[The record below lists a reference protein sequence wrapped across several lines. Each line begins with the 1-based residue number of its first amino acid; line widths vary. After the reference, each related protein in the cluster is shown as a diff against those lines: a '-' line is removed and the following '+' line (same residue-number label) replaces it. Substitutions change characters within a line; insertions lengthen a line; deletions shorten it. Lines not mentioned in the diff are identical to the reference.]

1 MSFAGDSMG
10 ARTGPPSRQSG
21 RRWKVDSGA
30 IFVLHVCVKVKN
42 RLQCNSENRKRTH
55 AWRLG
60 GALSKSYA
68 WGVVGLVR
76 CDDIVSQQKRFFK
89 KGATVDIR
97 QTDKKT
103 ETVSVR
109 IPAALASELRAIA
122 QADDVAVGRTARAAL
137 IVGMKHI
144 KALRGIGPQPTA

>member
-1 MSFAGDSMG
+1 MG
-10 ARTGPPSRQSG
+10 
-21 RRWKVDSGA
+21 
-30 IFVLHVCVKVKN
+30 
-42 RLQCNSENRKRTH
+42 
-55 AWRLG
+55 
-60 GALSKSYA
+60 
-68 WGVVGLVR
+68 R
-76 CDDIVSQQKRFFK
+76 CDDIVSQPKRFFK

>member
-1 MSFAGDSMG
+1 ML
-10 ARTGPPSRQSG
+10 T
-21 RRWKVDSGA
+21 
-30 IFVLHVCVKVKN
+30 
-42 RLQCNSENRKRTH
+42 ENRKRTH

-68 WGVVGLVR
+68 WALVALVR
-76 CDDIVSQQKRFFK
+76 CKPIIAHQKRFAK
-89 KGATVDIR
+89 QERGATVETVIKQQDR
-97 QTDKKT
+97 KT

-122 QADDVAVGRTARAAL
+122 QADDVAMGRTARAAL
-137 IVGMKHI
+137 IMGVRHI

>member
-1 MSFAGDSMG
+1 MG
-10 ARTGPPSRQSG
+10 AGVGAVNGADFWIARLPKRQ
-21 RRWKVDSGA
+21 KTVTM
-30 IFVLHVCVKVKN
+30 LT
-42 RLQCNSENRKRTH
+42 ENRKRTH

-60 GALSKSYA
+60 GALSKSHA

-76 CDDIVSQQKRFFK
+76 CNGSIAHQKRFAK
-89 KGATVDIR
+89 QERGATVDIR

-122 QADDVAVGRTARAAL
+122 RADDVAMGRTARAAL
-137 IVGMKHI
+137 IVGVRHI
-144 KALRGIGPQPTA
+144 KALRGIGPQPAA

>member
-1 MSFAGDSMG
+1 M
-10 ARTGPPSRQSG
+10 
-21 RRWKVDSGA
+21 
-30 IFVLHVCVKVKN
+30 
-42 RLQCNSENRKRTH
+42 
-55 AWRLG
+55 LG
-60 GALSKSYA
+60 GLAVRSQSLTHGALWASC
-68 WGVVGLVR
+68 VVMTLYHN
-76 CDDIVSQQKRFFK
+76 QKGFSK